1 MDTVKT
7 GKEFLDSFFSEIESN
22 DTLNAEVVQVLINLF
37 RENKFTNTNIE
48 NKLSELRRNEEKS

>member
-7 GKEFLDSFFSEIESN
+7 GKEFLDSFFSEIESD